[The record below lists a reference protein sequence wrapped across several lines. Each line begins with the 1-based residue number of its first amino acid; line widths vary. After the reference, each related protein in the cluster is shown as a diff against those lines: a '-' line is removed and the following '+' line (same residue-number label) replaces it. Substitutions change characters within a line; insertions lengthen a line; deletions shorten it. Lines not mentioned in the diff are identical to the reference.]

1 MKPLIGI
8 TCNFS
13 HDDEPGIHTHYG
25 LPEQKWHM
33 LADEYIR
40 AIENAG
46 GIPVMLPIYQSE
58 SALMEALEHLDGVL
72 ISGGNDVD
80 PSLYGEFI
88 TKDVGAIVPERDA
101 QDIALT
107 RAVIEQTNKPLLG
120 ICRGIQIMNVA
131 MGGTL
136 HQDLGKAGYKD
147 HFVGCCPITHPVHKV
162 KLAAQSLI
170 ADIIG
175 SDELAVNSFHH
186 QAVNQIAACFIAT
199 AVAEDGTVEALELD
213 GDRMILAT
221 QWHPEMMYTCGTNQ
235 KIFSRFVAEC
245 AKNRL

>member
-13 HDDEPGIHTHYG
+13 HDDEPGMTTHYG
-25 LPEQKWHM
+25 LPGQEWHM
-33 LADEYIR
+33 LADEYVR

-58 SALMEALEHLDGVL
+58 NAMLEALDHLDGVL

-88 TKDVGAIVPERDA
+88 TKEVGAIVPERDA

-107 RAVIEQTNKPLLG
+107 RAVISKTTKPLLG

-162 KLAAQSLI
+162 RLTAASLI

-175 SDELAVNSFHH
+175 SDMLAVNSFHH
-186 QAVNQIAACFIAT
+186 QAVNRVAEGFTVTAT
-199 AVAEDGTVEALELD
+199 AEDGTIEAMEIV
-213 GDRMILAT
+213 GARMVLAT
-221 QWHPEMMYTCGTNQ
+221 QWHPEMMFTCKENQ
-235 KIFSRFVAEC
+235 KIFNRFVAEC
-245 AKNRL
+245 AKK

>member
-13 HDDEPGIHTHYG
+13 HDDTPGLTTHYG
-25 LPEQKWHM
+25 LLEQKWHM

-40 AIENAG
+40 AVENAG
-46 GIPVMLPIYQSE
+46 GIPVILPIYKNKE
-58 SALMEALEHLDGVL
+58 SMAEALEHLDGVL

-88 TKDVGAIVPERDA
+88 IKEVGAIVPERDA
-101 QDIALT
+101 QDLAIT
-107 RAVIEQTNKPLLG
+107 RAIIKDTNKPLLG

-136 HQDLGKAGYKD
+136 FQDLGKAGYND
-147 HFVGCCPITHPVHKV
+147 HFVGCCPITHPVHKI
-162 KLAAQSLI
+162 KLTEGSQI

-175 SDELAVNSFHH
+175 STELAVNSFHH
-186 QAVNQIAACFIAT
+186 QAVHDVADCFSVS
-199 AVAEDGTVEALELD
+199 AVADDGTIEAIELP
-213 GDRMILAT
+213 GDRMVLAT
-221 QWHPEMMYTCGTNQ
+221 QWHPEMLYTCETNQ
-235 KIFSRFVAEC
+235 KIFQRFVKEC
-245 AKNRL
+245 SKK

>member
-13 HDDEPGIHTHYG
+13 HDDEPGIYTHYG

-46 GIPVMLPIYQSE
+46 GIPVMMPIYQNE
-58 SALMEALEHLDGVL
+58 SVMLEALERLDGVL

-80 PSLYGEFI
+80 PCLYGEFI
-88 TKDVGAIVPERDA
+88 TKNVGTIVPERDS

-107 RAVIEQTNKPLLG
+107 RAAIEKTNKPVLG

-131 MGGTL
+131 MGGSL
-136 HQDLGKAGYKD
+136 HQDLGKSGYQD

-175 SDELAVNSFHH
+175 SNELAVNSFHH
-186 QAVNQIAACFIAT
+186 QAVSRIAACFTAT
-199 AVAEDGTVEALELD
+199 AVAEDGTVEALEID

-221 QWHPEMMYTCGTNQ
+221 QWHPEMMYTCKANQ
-235 KIFSRFVAEC
+235 RIFNRFVAEC
-245 AKNRL
+245 ARGKI